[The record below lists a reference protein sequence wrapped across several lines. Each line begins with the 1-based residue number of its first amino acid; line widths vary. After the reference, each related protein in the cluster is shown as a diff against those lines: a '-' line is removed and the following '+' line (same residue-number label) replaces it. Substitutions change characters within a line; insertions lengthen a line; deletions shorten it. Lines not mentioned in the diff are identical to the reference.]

1 MSTFKDLVRV
11 AFTGLLARKVRTLLL
26 LLGPMIGVAAII
38 ASVGLTDSA
47 KGDLKQKVAK
57 LGTNLIEAAA

>member
-11 AFTGLLARKVRTLLL
+11 ALTGLLARKVRTLLL

-47 KGDLKQKVAK
+47 
-57 LGTNLIEAAA
+57 